1 MLTLLWLLGLSAIAT
16 ALVWKGSLY
25 LEGAA
30 DRLALYYG
38 LPAIVQGSIIAA
50 VGSSFPELASVV
62 IATVL
67 YEEFVLGVGAIVG
80 SAVFNILVIPALSVL
95 ARRGTLESSR
105 ALVYREAQFYII
117 SVAALLLV
125 FSFAVIYYPVN
136 GEGGLVGEITRP
148 LALSAIALYGLYLF
162 IQQQETSDFD
172 APAPPSSFSVGK
184 QWGLLALG
192 LLVILVGVELLVRAA
207 VGLGEF
213 FGTPS
218 FLWGLTI
225 IAAGTSLPD
234 AIISV
239 RAAQHGD
246 STISLANVFGSNI
259 FDLLV
264 AIPVGVL
271 IIGAAEIDFAVAA
284 PMMGFLIVA
293 TIALFGAARTDFEIT
308 DPEAWLL
315 LCLYGLFVCWMVLES
330 VGVTSVVL

>member
-1 MLTLLWLLGLSAIAT
+1 MLMLLWLFALSAVAT

-30 DRLALYYG
+30 DQLALYYG
-38 LPAIVQGSIIAA
+38 LPTIVQGTIIAA

-62 IATVL
+62 ISTL
-67 YEEFVLGVGAIVG
+67 RYGEFELGVGAIVG
-80 SAVFNILVIPALSVL
+80 SAVFNILVIPALSAL

-117 SVAALLLV
+117 SVATLLLT
-125 FSFAVIYYPVN
+125 FSLAVIYYPSTA
-136 GEGGLVGEITRP
+136 GSLVGELTRP
-148 LALSAIALYGLYLF
+148 LALFPLGLYAVYLF
-162 IQQQETSDFD
+162 IQQQETSDYD
-172 APAPPSSFSVGK
+172 APSPPSSLSIGK
-184 QWGLLALG
+184 QWLLLAAG
-192 LLVILVGVELLVRAA
+192 LALILAGVELFVQAA
-207 VGLGEF
+207 IGLGEY

-239 RAAQHGD
+239 RAAQSGD

-264 AIPVGVL
+264 AIPIGVIL
-271 IIGAAEIDFAVAA
+271 GGAADIDFGIAA
-284 PMMGFLIVA
+284 PMMGFLVVA
-293 TIALFGAARTDFEIT
+293 TIALFTIARTDFEIT
-308 DPEAWLL
+308 DPESWVL
-315 LCLYGLFVCWMVLES
+315 LCLYGIFVCWMVLES
-330 VGVTSVVL
+330 VGVTSIVL